1 MKNKDS
7 TVNRDAKKDQD
18 SKELNVLKK
27 VIVSKHPA

>member
-1 MKNKDS
+1 
-7 TVNRDAKKDQD
+7 VNRDAKKDQD